1 MQADSLPAEPQGKP
15 KNTGVGSLSF
25 LQQIFPTQELNWGLL
40 PCRWILYQLSY
51 QRNPLNLYSAVGQL
65 HLNKTRRKILIKK
78 MGPPSIII
86 NILED
91 AFHCYNCFLNQID
104 ALDCIFIRVF
114 LYKRDFP
121 GSSAGKE
128 STCNAEDPGSI
139 PRLGR
144 SAGER
149 IGYPLQSAWASLVAQ
164 LVKNPPAMR
173 ETRVQSL
180 SWEDPLE
187 KGMATHSSI
196 LAGRIPL

>member
-1 MQADSLPAEPQGKP
+1 MHSI
-15 KNTGVGSLSF
+15 SLSATPS
-25 LQQIFPTQELNWGLL
+25 LQVSPCPQHQYIKIFSSV
-40 PCRWILYQLSY
+40 LS
-51 QRNPLNLYSAVGQL
+51 
-65 HLNKTRRKILIKK
+65 
-78 MGPPSIII
+78 PSITLGYQNIVEI

-180 SWEDPLE
+180 GWEDPLE

-196 LAGRIPL
+196 LALRIGQQRVGHD